1 MAGDTA
7 SASSSSSHPPAAPAF
22 PATRQ
27 EIQAAIAKATEL
39 RALHAAL
46 LQGAG
51 PPPGTNAGPYA
62 AYAGAGAG
70 GSWSPAVIR
79 VPPAAS
85 PALPRVAAVAEDYPV
100 FTPVSRLLPF
110 RSSTLCNPV
119 FQCDLWDVSWS
130 KEQECE

>member
-51 PPPGTNAGPYA
+51 PPPGANAGGAYA

-100 FTPVSRLLPF
+100 FTPVSRLLPI
-110 RSSTLCNPV
+110 RNHA
-119 FQCDLWDVSWS
+119 
-130 KEQECE
+130 

>member
-7 SASSSSSHPPAAPAF
+7 SASSSSSHPPAAF
-22 PATRQ
+22 PATRE

-46 LQGAG
+46 LQGGA
-51 PPPGTNAGPYA
+51 NAGAYA
-62 AYAGAGAG
+62 AYAGAGAA

-100 FTPVSRLLPF
+100 FTPVSKLLTF
-110 RSSTLCNPV
+110 RSTL
-119 FQCDLWDVSWS
+119 
-130 KEQECE
+130 